1 MTNKMETKVTKIAII
16 AASIAVILLVAST
29 ILNIKMY
36 KNVKELNSKYL
47 ILEDSL
53 IKTQNDLKQETTTV
67 KALTA
72 INELASQEISTKNT
86 ELTKLRNL
94 VAKYEKEIGKLNT
107 AIIVSNQTITTLKD
121 SLRNTIIGYTSVDTD
136 TSEVVYPIYSR
147 EFEREWDKGNVTMG
161 LDILDLSITTK
172 NAYDITIGK
181 DRLSPFK
188 DAVYAN
194 ITNLNP
200 NTETKTMKV
209 YQKEPVKNR
218 TVQKMGA
225 VGIIGLIIGLIIN

>member
-1 MTNKMETKVTKIAII
+1 MTNKMETKVTKIAVIT
-16 AASIAVILLVAST
+16 ASVAIILLVAST
-29 ILNIKMY
+29 VFNFKMY
-36 KNVKELNSKYL
+36 RNIQTLNQKYL
-47 ILEDSL
+47 TLEDSL

-67 KALTA
+67 KVLTA
-72 INELASQEISTKNT
+72 ENEIASQELNAKST
-86 ELTKLRNL
+86 EITKLRNL

-121 SLRNTIIGYTSVDTD
+121 SLHNTIVGYTSVPTD

-147 EFEREWDKGNVTMG
+147 DFEREWDKGSVTMG
-161 LDILDLSITTK
+161 LDVLDLSITTR

-181 DRLSPFK
+181 DKLSPFK

-200 NTETKTMKV
+200 NTETKTIKV

-218 TVQKMGA
+218 TVQKAGA
-225 VGIIGLIIGLIIN
+225 VGIIGFIIGLLIN